1 MLSRSARAART
12 IGGGLLIL
20 AASMGGALAQSKT
33 AEFNAALKQAKFALV
48 GTITETRAS
57 KRRSSWG
64 DDIIVTTAIIRTE
77 EALRGAPS
85 TWTALEL
92 EGGTLNG
99 VTMEASD
106 TPLMRQGERAVFLV
120 DQLPDGRF
128 IAHGRG
134 LGILKLRID
143 DRVENSELTL
153 NEVRA
158 LAREGR

>member
-12 IGGGLLIL
+12 IWGGLLIL
-20 AASMGGALAQSKT
+20 AATMTVALAQSKT

-48 GTITETRAS
+48 GTITETHAS

-64 DDIIVTTAIIRTE
+64 DDIIVTTAIIRTDE
-77 EALRGAPS
+77 TLRGAPP

-99 VTMEASD
+99 VTMEASE
-106 TPLMRQGERAVFLV
+106 TPLTRQGERAVFLV

-128 IAHGRG
+128 VAHGRR
-134 LGILKLRID
+134 LGILKLRTD

>member
-20 AASMGGALAQSKT
+20 AGTMAGALAQSKA

-64 DDIIVTTAIIRTE
+64 DDIIVTTAIVRTDE
-77 EALRGAPS
+77 TLRGVPP

-106 TPLMRQGERAVFLV
+106 TPLTRQGERAVFLV

-128 IAHGRG
+128 IAHGRR
-134 LGILKLRID
+134 LGILKLRTD

>member
-20 AASMGGALAQSKT
+20 AASMAGALAQSKT

-64 DDIIVTTAIIRTE
+64 DDIIVTTAIVRTDE
-77 EALRGAPS
+77 TLRGAPQ

-106 TPLMRQGERAVFLV
+106 TPLTRQGERAVFLV

-128 IAHGRG
+128 VAHGRR
-134 LGILKLRID
+134 LGILKLRAD

-153 NEVRA
+153 NEVRL
-158 LAREGR
+158 LAREAR

>member
-20 AASMGGALAQSKT
+20 AASMAGALAQSKA

-64 DDIIVTTAIIRTE
+64 DDIIVTTAIVRTDE
-77 EALRGAPS
+77 TLRGAPP

-106 TPLMRQGERAVFLV
+106 TPLTRQGERAVFLV

-128 IAHGRG
+128 IAHGRR
-134 LGILKLRID
+134 LGILKLRTD